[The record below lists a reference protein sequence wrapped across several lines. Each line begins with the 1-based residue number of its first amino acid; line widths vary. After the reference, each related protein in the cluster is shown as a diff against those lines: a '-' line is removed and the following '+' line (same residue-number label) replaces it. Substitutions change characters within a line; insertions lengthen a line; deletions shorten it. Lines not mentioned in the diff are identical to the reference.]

1 MHSALKMMSAAL
13 LAGILAFPVSAQE
26 KKAVPETKKEQ
37 EKKIDFK
44 AFVDKKDA
52 IYKKGE
58 PIKFTVELKD
68 AESYPGVKIYY
79 VLFQNGNPVKRGT
92 EPADKVITLES
103 KLDQPGWVMLE
114 ASLIGEDK
122 KPVKISAKRNAKAG
136 IGAMVDPLEIK
147 DAGCEP
153 ADFDQFWQQQRKAL
167 NEVPVKATRT
177 RVEVP
182 KKWEGKVDVFD
193 VQVDCAGGKP
203 VSGYLAMPANAKKGS
218 LPALVSY
225 HGAGVYSARKDIWR
239 AYRGMISFNVNA
251 HGIPNGKP
259 AEYYKELAAN
269 ELKGYP
275 QFGKM
280 SRETSYF
287 KGMFL
292 RVMRALDY
300 VKTLPEWDGKT
311 LIVTGG
317 SQGGGQ
323 AIAAAAL
330 DPQVTLCVANVPAI
344 GDHGGRLVGRYAGWP
359 RLFNKVKLEEED
371 KKGIA
376 ESAYFDHNYLAKR
389 IKCETYIGTGFI
401 DRVCPPTS
409 VYAAYNN
416 LPTSVKKSIQT
427 TPDKGHNAPL
437 TIGNKRIA
445 DFYLKKK

>member
-1 MHSALKMMSAAL
+1 MHIALKMMSAAL

-44 AFVDKKDA
+44 ASVDKEDA

-58 PIKFTVELKD
+58 PIKFKVELKD
-68 AESYPGVKIYY
+68 AGSYPGVKIRY
-79 VLFQNGNPVKRGT
+79 VLFHDGNPVKRGT
-92 EPADKVITLES
+92 AAADKVLELES

-114 ASLIGEDK
+114 AFLIDEEG
-122 KPVKISAKRNAKAG
+122 KPVKISAKNNAKTG

-167 NEVPVKATRT
+167 DEVPVKATRT

-182 KKWEGKVDVFD
+182 KRWEGKVDLFD

-203 VSGYLAMPANAKKGS
+203 VSGYLALPSNAKKKS
-218 LPALVSY
+218 HPVILKY
-225 HGAGVYSARKDIWR
+225 HGAGVRSAQKDFWK
-239 AYRGMISFNVNA
+239 AFRGMIVFDVNA

-259 AEYYKELAAN
+259 AEYYKELAQN
-269 ELKGYP
+269 ELKDYR
-275 QFGKM
+275 FVGKT
-280 SRETSYF
+280 SRNDSYF

-311 LIVTGG
+311 LIVWGA

-330 DPQVTLCVANVPAI
+330 DPQVTLCVAHIPAI
-344 GDHGGRLVGRYAGWP
+344 GDHGGRLVGRCPGWP

-371 KKGIA
+371 RKGIA

-389 IKCETYIGTGFI
+389 IKCETWMGTGFI
-401 DRVCPPTS
+401 DRVCSPNS

-416 LPTSVKKSIQT
+416 LPKDVKKNIQT
-427 TPDKGHNAPL
+427 TPDKGHNAPM
-437 TIGNKRIA
+437 TDANKRVA
-445 DFYLKKK
+445 EFFSKKK

>member
-1 MHSALKMMSAAL
+1 MHFPLKMMSAAL

-26 KKAVPETKKEQ
+26 KKAVPATKKEHG
-37 EKKIDFK
+37 KKIEFK
-44 AFVDKKDA
+44 ASVDKEDA

-68 AESYPGVKIYY
+68 AASYPGAKFRY
-79 VLFQNGNPVKRGT
+79 VLFHDGNPVKRGT
-92 EPADKVITLES
+92 ESADKVLALES
-103 KLDQPGWVMLE
+103 KLDQPGWVMLYVV
-114 ASLIGEDK
+114 LIGEDG
-122 KPVKISAKRNAKAG
+122 KPVKISAKNNAKAG

-153 ADFDQFWQQQRKAL
+153 ADFDLFWQQQRKAL

-182 KKWEGKVDVFD
+182 KKWEGKVEVYD

-203 VSGYLAMPANAKKGS
+203 VSGYLSMPVNAKKGGH
-218 LPALVSY
+218 PVIVQY
-225 HGAGVYSARKDIWR
+225 HGAGVRSANKDFWR
-239 AYRGMISFNVNA
+239 ASRGMIVFDVNA

-259 AEYYKELAAN
+259 AEYYKELAQN
-269 ELKGYP
+269 ELKGYS
-275 QFGKM
+275 QFGKK
-280 SRETSYF
+280 SRDTSYF

-323 AIAAAAL
+323 SIAAAAL
-330 DPQVTLCVANVPAI
+330 DPKVTLCVANVPAI
-344 GDHGGRLVGRYAGWP
+344 GDHGGRLVGRFAGWP
-359 RLFNKVKLEEED
+359 RLFNRVKLTEED

-389 IKCETYIGTGFI
+389 IKCETWMGTGFI

-416 LPTSVKKSIQT
+416 LPGSVKKYIQT
-427 TPDKGHNAPL
+427 TPDAGHRAPLSKGH
-437 TIGNKRIA
+437 KRIA
-445 DFYLKKK
+445 EFYPKKK